1 MTTDFKIFGAFNALR
16 RPSEATTPWLVRIFC
31 ITRSSGG
38 FPHYGAFFR
47 RFPFGI
53 RKTSDFFKAKFRGF
67 ASKVRMFV
75 PKKSG
80 VFDPKNGIFHTFS
93 PLFCGIFAES
103 GKEVWLRSL

>member
-31 ITRSSGG
+31 IMRSRGVILHSG
-38 FPHYGAFFR
+38 AVFR
-47 RFPFGI
+47 RFPFGT

-75 PKKSG
+75 PEKSG

-93 PLFCGIFAES
+93 PLFSGIFAES
-103 GKEVWLRSL
+103 GKEVRLCSP